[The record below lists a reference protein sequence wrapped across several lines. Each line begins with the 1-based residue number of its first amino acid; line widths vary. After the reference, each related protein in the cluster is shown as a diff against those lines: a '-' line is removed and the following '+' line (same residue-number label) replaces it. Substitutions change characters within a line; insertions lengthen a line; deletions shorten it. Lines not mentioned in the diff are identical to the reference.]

1 MKHRRNRSFIFNC
14 CFNRLTNRKLNDDHR
29 SRLKKK
35 WRSANKNLK
44 LRPVVAIDRHVSGW
58 IRFDF
63 VLNFSWF
70 FVFFFGGGG
79 VERAATT
86 LWQLSPGRTR
96 SNGGAETPTGP
107 LTPAPRHRSHLF
119 FVCWPVFA
127 FGFSCVFGLF
137 CCFLYFFLGH
147 INQTEKKCLP
157 ECVCVWNYV
166 SSRSCLASAR
176 WHYCRNIGN
185 QNFPPR
191 CEELW
196 VCVCVCV
203 CWGVSAIVFCF
214 YRPLDGCSSATM
226 LLLWTALWITT
237 GRLAAAAPS
246 TPPTY
251 GHAYH
256 VNKKIFFVFYY
267 GNSVRSLTSGI
278 RAESD
283 RIKM

>member
-203 CWGVSAIVFCF
+203 CVLGCIGDRVLFLSTSRRLFFGDHAALVD
-214 YRPLDGCSSATM
+214 RPVDNDGP
-226 LLLWTALWITT
+226 I
-237 GRLAAAAPS
+237 GRGRAVDAAHLRTRLS
-246 TPPTY
+246 R
-251 GHAYH
+251 
-256 VNKKIFFVFYY
+256 K
-267 GNSVRSLTSGI
+267 
-278 RAESD
+278 
-283 RIKM
+283 